1 MSKTR
6 PTVRPAEGG
15 VKLTPVL
22 LHMPLRR
29 ALEAAANAR
38 AMTMS
43 AWIREAIKEKLS
55 REESDD
61 LHS

>member
-1 MSKTR
+1 MLRDMRSG
-6 PTVRPAEGG
+6 VRPVEEG

-43 AWIREAIKEKLS
+43 AWIREAIAEKLE
-55 REESDD
+55 REKGDE
-61 LHS
+61 